1 MDNSQ
6 LRNLLAPMTRGS
18 QLTIPHVEYDL
29 KIYFSRQGKF
39 SLVAQSKEGN
49 ASGMSGGYASLSEF
63 VDMAMY
69 YFQPKP
75 GHTYQHINSN
85 IYKVLHIAN
94 EGSTRPEYP
103 PSVVYQG
110 SNGAVWVKPMD
121 NFMRKMKRI
130 K

>member
-1 MDNSQ
+1 MDNLQ
-6 LRNLLAPMTRGS
+6 LRNMLSNMTRGS

-29 KIYFSRQGKF
+29 KITFNQEGKF
-39 SLVAQSKEGN
+39 SLGAYSKDGK
-49 ASGMSGGYASLSEF
+49 SCGMSSGYSSLRDF

-75 GHTYQHINSN
+75 GHTYQHINGST
-85 IYKVLHIAN
+85 YKVLHIAN
-94 EGSTRPEYP
+94 EGSLRPEYP

-110 SNGAVWVKPMD
+110 SNGAVWVKPME